1 MSTNQRPAPE
11 GVYGADLNT
20 MLEVLAHLLA
30 WSTALRV
37 AARPEDGEERAY
49 RLHSAAA
56 ADRCTQLVPG
66 EENYAKDA
74 ADRASALLVWDHRGG
89 LPWAGRSERGYV
101 RAEYD
106 RWLTENPHTN
116 PLKPGLE
123 WSL

>member
-1 MSTNQRPAPE
+1 MTTTRPAPE

-30 WSTALRV
+30 WSSALR
-37 AARPEDGEERAY
+37 AAGRVEDGEERAY

-66 EENYAKDA
+66 EESYRADA
-74 ADRASALLVWDHRGG
+74 ADRSAQLLVWDHRGG
-89 LPWAGRSERGYV
+89 LSWAGRSERGYV
-101 RAEYD
+101 REQYD
-106 RWLTENPHTN
+106 RWLSENPDTN